1 MAKAVRF
8 YETGGPEVLKFE
20 NVEVGDPGPGQARVR
35 HTYIAVNFIDI
46 YFRTGHYPLELP
58 NGLGSDAVGVV
69 EAVGPGVTDIRVGDR
84 VGYLLGPQGA
94 YSDVRVMPAD
104 VLIPL
109 PDGIAD
115 RTAATLMMK
124 GMTAQYLFR
133 QVYPLKGGE
142 TILYHAAAGGVGL
155 IACQWARALG
165 VTMIGTVSSDEKA
178 EIAKRHL
185 IKKQIDNHGLNE
197 NEFLLK
203 DKGLYEI
210 IRHYTRE
217 AGVRN
222 LEREISKLCRKVLT
236 HIIKDK
242 KKSVKVDEKNIS
254 DLLGVKKFKYGLA
267 EESNQIGVAT
277 GLAWTEVGGDLL
289 SIEAIKLPGK
299 GRMKSTGKLG
309 EVMKESIDAASSF
322 VRSRSPSF
330 GIIPTLFD
338 KYDIHVHVPEGA
350 TPKDGPSAG
359 IAMFTAIVSAFT
371 GVPIKNNI
379 AMTGEIT
386 LRGRVLPIGGLKEK
400 LLAAVRGGIKEV
412 LIPIENKK
420 DLSEIDEKE
429 ILDNIEIHFVENA
442 NEIVKKAFI
451 SKIYPYKENSKKN
464 LDIPSKTITGEKSPL
479 PH

>member
-1 MAKAVRF
+1 M
-8 YETGGPEVLKFE
+8 
-20 NVEVGDPGPGQARVR
+20 
-35 HTYIAVNFIDI
+35 
-46 YFRTGHYPLELP
+46 
-58 NGLGSDAVGVV
+58 
-69 EAVGPGVTDIRVGDR
+69 
-84 VGYLLGPQGA
+84 
-94 YSDVRVMPAD
+94 
-104 VLIPL
+104 
-109 PDGIAD
+109 
-115 RTAATLMMK
+115 
-124 GMTAQYLFR
+124 
-133 QVYPLKGGE
+133 
-142 TILYHAAAGGVGL
+142 
-155 IACQWARALG
+155 
-165 VTMIGTVSSDEKA
+165 
-178 EIAKRHL
+178 
-185 IKKQIDNHGLNE
+185 
-197 NEFLLK
+197 
-203 DKGLYEI
+203 
-210 IRHYTRE
+210 
-217 AGVRN
+217 
-222 LEREISKLCRKVLT
+222 LT
-236 HIIKDK
+236 
-242 KKSVKVDEKNIS
+242 
-254 DLLGVKKFKYGLA
+254 
-267 EESNQIGVAT
+267 
-277 GLAWTEVGGDLL
+277 GGDLL

-322 VRSRSPSF
+322 VRARSPSF

-442 NEIVKKAFI
+442 NEIVKKSFI